1 MFDKLYIATGVATGL
16 EEPGH
21 ALKAPPHV
29 LNEALTKVLSDS
41 VSFFISPCHLIYA
54 GGGGGLERVQGRE
67 PLQPGHCHCE
77 QPLAEVSFLPPQYH
91 SFIFFKLENM
101 SQKCVTH
108 FGAYH
113 RNPEGH
119 FFLCRRY
126 VITEDKN
133 GKKTYT
139 KKSNVLF

>member
-67 PLQPGHCHCE
+67 ALQPDHSHCE
-77 QPLAEVSFLPPQYH
+77 VPLAEVPLIYDLKQ
-91 SFIFFKLENM
+91 LE
-101 SQKCVTH
+101 
-108 FGAYH
+108 
-113 RNPEGH
+113 
-119 FFLCRRY
+119 
-126 VITEDKN
+126 KN
-133 GKKTYT
+133 
-139 KKSNVLF
+139 